1 LPTTNQHYGQ
11 HKDEVN
17 WPIQNKLY
25 PSFNKILVIGL
36 GQLGLPVAKYVKD
49 RGFDVYG
56 YDISTK
62 ALERAE
68 KTAGIK
74 KAVDF
79 SGFDVYIICVSTHK
93 QEDMFSPQIEGI
105 LSIVQ
110 DKISKEAKNGAL
122 VAIESTIPKGTSKKV
137 FEMLNHR
144 LHVAHAPHRWY
155 ALEEKEHGVNQL
167 RVVGGV
173 CDCCLRAAMQ
183 FYDGSQISSLSSS
196 SLSSS
201 SELESQQGTAAA
213 SQSAQIRANR
223 EDILK
228 MTMAGTTMTANGDGD
243 DCRSNLNNAAP
254 SRRGSTD
261 LQSKPRSSNPAAAAV
276 GSAAGTGDTTN
287 GSTKKTS
294 LGIPMHP
301 VPEIEIAELT
311 KIIEN
316 AHRYLQIAFAED
328 LYLYCQANNIN
339 FAELRDSLN
348 TKWNVNILEPREGI
362 GGHCLPKDTK
372 MFLSSSKSIK
382 SKILEAAIEV
392 DNEYKRYLSLSRT
405 LRSMGKILATRNHD
419 FIKMACTSSERKTVE
434 NLVSAPTRLSDS
446 INK

>member
-1 LPTTNQHYGQ
+1 MQPLQTTN
-11 HKDEVN
+11 KDNGKHRNELN
-17 WPIQNKLY
+17 WPIQDRPY
-25 PSFNKILVIGL
+25 PSFDKVLVIGL

-74 KAVDF
+74 KAINF
-79 SGFDVYIICVSTHK
+79 GGFDVYIICVSTHK
-93 QEDMFSPQIEGI
+93 QEDMFSPQIDGI

-173 CDCCLRAAMQ
+173 CDCCLRVAMQ
-183 FYDGSQISSLSSS
+183 FYDGSEKSSFSLSPQSSS
-196 SLSSS
+196 SSN
-201 SELESQQGTAAA
+201 ELESQSDIEVAPMAIGIVGGVGAGARAEGAADEKE
-213 SQSAQIRANR
+213 
-223 EDILK
+223 ED
-228 MTMAGTTMTANGDGD
+228 
-243 DCRSNLNNAAP
+243 
-254 SRRGSTD
+254 
-261 LQSKPRSSNPAAAAV
+261 
-276 GSAAGTGDTTN
+276 SAALSLSRNDGNNT
-287 GSTKKTS
+287 SKKTS

-301 VPEIEIAELT
+301 VPDIEIAELT

-328 LYLYCQANNIN
+328 LYLYSQGNNIN

-372 MFLSSSKSIK
+372 MFLNSSKSIK
-382 SKILEAAIEV
+382 SKIIEAAIQV
-392 DNEYKRYLSLSRT
+392 DAEYRMYRGNTQGDNLLDTEIRIAT
-405 LRSMGKILATRNHD
+405 KIEEQR
-419 FIKMACTSSERKTVE
+419 
-434 NLVSAPTRLSDS
+434 
-446 INK
+446 

>member
-1 LPTTNQHYGQ
+1 MQPLQTTNQDNGKHRN
-11 HKDEVN
+11 ELN
-17 WPIQNKLY
+17 WPIQDRLY
-25 PSFNKILVIGL
+25 SSFDKVLVIGL

-74 KAVDF
+74 KAINF

-93 QEDMFSPQIEGI
+93 QEDMFSPQIDGI

-173 CDCCLRAAMQ
+173 CDCCLRVAMQ
-183 FYDGSQISSLSSS
+183 FYDGSEKSSFSLSPQSSS
-196 SLSSS
+196 SN
-201 SELESQQGTAAA
+201 ELESQ
-213 SQSAQIRANR
+213 S
-223 EDILK
+223 DIEVVP
-228 MTMAGTTMTANGDGD
+228 T
-243 DCRSNLNNAAP
+243 
-254 SRRGSTD
+254 
-261 LQSKPRSSNPAAAAV
+261 AV
-276 GSAAGTGDTTN
+276 GGVGRVGGAAEEKEDSAALSLSRNEGNTD
-287 GSTKKTS
+287 KKTS

-301 VPEIEIAELT
+301 VPDIEIAELT

-372 MFLSSSKSIK
+372 MFLNSSKSIK
-382 SKILEAAIEV
+382 SKILEAAIQIDE
-392 DNEYKRYLSLSRT
+392 DYKKYRQTKETGLCKYAASAS
-405 LRSMGKILATRNHD
+405 
-419 FIKMACTSSERKTVE
+419 KT
-434 NLVSAPTRLSDS
+434 
-446 INK
+446 IYQKC